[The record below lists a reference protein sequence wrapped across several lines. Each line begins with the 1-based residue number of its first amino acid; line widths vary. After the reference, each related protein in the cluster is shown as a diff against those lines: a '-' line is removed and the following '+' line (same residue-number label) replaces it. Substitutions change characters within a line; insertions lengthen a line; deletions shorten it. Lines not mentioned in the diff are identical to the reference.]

1 MLAAAEASMDAA
13 AQDDGERARNRA
25 KLYAPPTGAQGPRR
39 PGARPADRG
48 MSLDQAQALMAAVAT
63 EDAQVTGG
71 RNG

>member
-1 MLAAAEASMDAA
+1 MDAA

-25 KLYAPPTGAQGPRR
+25 KLYAPPRGTQAPRR
-39 PGARPADRG
+39 PGARPAGRG
-48 MSLDQAQALMAAVAT
+48 MTLEQAQALMGAVAT

>member
-25 KLYAPPTGAQGPRR
+25 KLYAPPRGAQGPPR
-39 PGARPADRG
+39 PGARPAGRG
-48 MSLDQAQALMAAVAT
+48 MSLDQVQALMSAVAT

>member
-1 MLAAAEASMDAA
+1 MLSAAEASMDAA

-25 KLYAPPTGAQGPRR
+25 KLYAPPKEAQRAGRR
-39 PGARPADRG
+39 GGRPAAQG
-48 MSLDQAQALMAAVAT
+48 MSLDQAQALMAAVAA